1 MQPNACAMCV
11 RDCLLMSI
19 NQVNLYSG
27 RIVLRRKL
35 MRLARLAVVIAAVVA
50 MGSVSLTAQKSPDM
64 ENGFKNFGSYDGS
77 HLDTVNLMNGNL
89 ILHAPILPG
98 YPQRGKLGI
107 QPVLVFNSKAWQV
120 ICTDNFDNLQCGW
133 FHGGTGVT
141 QQFPTDLG
149 IQ

>member
-11 RDCLLMSI
+11 RDCLLVSI

-50 MGSVSLTAQKSPDM
+50 MGSVSLTAQKPPDL
-64 ENGFKNFGSYDGS
+64 ENGFKNYGSYDGS

-89 ILHAPILPG
+89 MLHIPVLPVL
-98 YPQRGKLGI
+98 PQRGEFAPQYSLY
-107 QPVLVFNSKAWQV
+107 LTSKAWQ
-120 ICTDNFDNLQCGW
+120 IHCKPN
-133 FHGGTGVT
+133 TGSST
-141 QQFPTDLG
+141 GQTCWWDTNNP
-149 IQ
+149 